1 MSNININLTP
11 YLKQYVESKVKGG
24 RYNNVSEVVR
34 EALRLLEEQDLLRAA
49 KLRDLR
55 AAIEEGD
62 HSPAEPLEDDET
74 LLRQAKAY
82 HAAKSMTPTQG

>member
-11 YLKQYVESKVKGG
+11 YLKSFVEGKIGSG

-34 EALRLLEEQDLLRAA
+34 EALRLMEERDEIRAA

-55 AAIEEGD
+55 AAIDEGENSGD
-62 HSPAEPLEDDET
+62 AVPLDIEHVITQARQERAARQTPAQE
-74 LLRQAKAY
+74 
-82 HAAKSMTPTQG
+82 

>member
-24 RYNNVSEVVR
+24 RYNNVSDVVR
-34 EALRLLEEQDLLRAA
+34 KALRLLAEQDLLRAA

-62 HSPAEPLEDDET
+62 NSPAEPLEDDET
-74 LLRQAKAY
+74 LLRQTRAY
-82 HAAKSMTPTQG
+82 RAAKGRTPS

>member
-55 AAIEEGD
+55 AAIDEGER
-62 HSPAEPLEDDET
+62 SGEAVPLDIERLITEA
-74 LLRQAKAY
+74 RQAR
-82 HAAKSMTPTQG
+82 AARFATTEA